1 MPKRKMECLE
11 HHETGKQPTYS
22 RKELREG
29 LKASLADGTLSSV
42 QSTVTGTYAVPFAL
56 EVGAGAGEIG
66 ILTAVP
72 KLLGTV
78 IQPWVGR
85 IIVRFGGRKRTSILM
100 SLVSR
105 LMWLPILLLPFV
117 FGPILPD
124 GNWLMAALIIMVGI
138 SQLASS
144 ISVTTWSSWIGDF
157 VPERIRGR
165 FFGKRGAMAS
175 IAGLGATL
183 AGGALLG
190 SFTGI
195 SGFTLLFM
203 ISIVTGVLA
212 TFYSSKVPAPLVH
225 DNCAGPL
232 LKEFKMEFKQD
243 KDFAKFTLF
252 IALNSFAVYIASP
265 FFAVSMLDSFKISLP
280 MYAVVNS
287 VSVIAML
294 LSQPYWGKFAD
305 RFGDRTTV
313 AICSVL
319 IALVPGLWLLV
330 QGPIDMMLVYI
341 VSGFAWAGFDL
352 AVFNYLL
359 DSTPENKRS
368 SYIAN
373 YSMFV
378 GLATFLGPL
387 AGGMLAV
394 LAQGSMM
401 VGSGLMFVFGLSFLL
416 RIATAGALIPH
427 LRELRAKRV
436 PHMSVIFWRAV
447 TVYPLRFFAQEIAVA
462 PHWLHH
468 RLSGKR
474 ISAQPPSKL
483 SA

>member
-1 MPKRKMECLE
+1 MPKRKAECLE
-11 HHETGKQPTYS
+11 HHETGKQPAYG
-22 RKELREG
+22 RKELRAG
-29 LKASLADGTLSSV
+29 LKASLADGALSSV

-56 EVGAGAGEIG
+56 EVGASTGEIG

-72 KLLGTV
+72 KLLGTI

-85 IIVRFGGRKRTSILM
+85 IIVRLGGRKRTSLLM
-100 SLVSR
+100 SLISR
-105 LMWLPILLLPFV
+105 LMWLPVILLPFV
-117 FGPILPD
+117 FGPIMPD
-124 GNWLMAALIIMVGI
+124 GNWLMAALIILVGL

-157 VPERIRGR
+157 VPEKIRGR

-175 IAGLGATL
+175 IAGLVATL

-190 SFTGI
+190 SI
-195 SGFTLLFM
+195 SGVSGFALLFFV
-203 ISIVTGVLA
+203 SIAVGVLA
-212 TFYSSKVPAPLVH
+212 SYFCSKVPAPLVH
-225 DNCAGPL
+225 DSCAGPML
-232 LKEFKMEFKQD
+232 TEFRTEFKQD
-243 KDFAKFTLF
+243 KDFARFTLF
-252 IALNSFAVYIASP
+252 IALNSFAVYMASP
-265 FFAVSMLDSFKISLP
+265 FFAVSMLNSFNIGLP
-280 MYAVVNS
+280 MYAVVTS
-287 VSVIAML
+287 VSVLAML
-294 LSQPYWGKFAD
+294 ISQPYWGKFAD
-305 RFGDRTTV
+305 KFGDRTTV

-330 QGPIDMMLVYI
+330 QNPAHMMLVYI

-359 DSTPENKRS
+359 DSTPANKRS

-373 YSMFV
+373 YTMFV
-378 GLATFLGPL
+378 GIATFLGPL
-387 AGGMLAV
+387 AGGLLAE
-394 LAQGSMM
+394 LAQGSMLI
-401 VGSGLMFVFGLSFLL
+401 GSGLSFVFGLSFLL

-427 LRELRAKRV
+427 LRELRAKKV

-447 TVYPLRFFAQEIAVA
+447 TVYPLRFFAQELAIA

-474 ISAQPPSKL
+474 ISAQPPPRT

>member
-1 MPKRKMECLE
+1 MPKRKSECLE
-11 HHETGKQPTYS
+11 HHETGKQPAYS
-22 RKELREG
+22 RKELRDG

-56 EVGAGAGEIG
+56 QVGASAGEIG
-66 ILTAVP
+66 ILTGVP
-72 KLLGTV
+72 KLLGTI

-85 IIVRFGGRKRTSILM
+85 IIVRFGGRKHTSILM

-117 FGPILPD
+117 FGPILPG
-124 GNWLMAALIIMVGI
+124 GNWLMAALIILVGF

-144 ISVTTWSSWIGDF
+144 ISITTWSSWIGDF

-175 IAGLGATL
+175 IAGLLATI

-190 SFTGI
+190 SI
-195 SGFTLLFM
+195 SGVSGYALLFM
-203 ISIVTGVLA
+203 VSVITGVLA
-212 TFYSSKVPAPLVH
+212 TFYSSRVPAPLVH
-225 DNCAGPL
+225 DSCAGPL
-232 LKEFKMEFKQD
+232 LTEFKNEFKRD

-252 IALNSFAVYIASP
+252 IALNSFAVYMASP
-265 FFAVSMLDSFKISLP
+265 FFAVSMLNSFNIGLP
-280 MYAVVNS
+280 MYAVVTS
-287 VSVIAML
+287 VSVIATI

-305 RFGDRTTV
+305 KFGDRTTV

-330 QGPIDMMLVYI
+330 QNPMQMMLVYI
-341 VSGFAWAGFDL
+341 ESGFAWAGFDL

-373 YSMFV
+373 YTTFV

-394 LAQGSMM
+394 FAQGSMLI
-401 VGSGLMFVFGLSFLL
+401 GSGLGLVFAISVVQRL
-416 RIATAGALIPH
+416 ATAGALIPH

-447 TVYPLRFFAQEIAVA
+447 TVYPLRFFAQEIAIA

-468 RLSGKR
+468 RLSTKR
-474 ISAQPPSKL
+474 L
-483 SA
+483 L

>member
-1 MPKRKMECLE
+1 MPKRKVECLE

-22 RKELREG
+22 RKEMKEG
-29 LKASLADGTLSSV
+29 LRNSLADGTLSSV
-42 QSTVTGTYAVPFAL
+42 QSTVTGTYAIPFAL
-56 EVGAGAGEIG
+56 QVGASAGEIG

-72 KLLGTV
+72 KLLGTI

-85 IIVRFGGRKRTSILM
+85 TIVRFGGRKRTSILM

-124 GNWLMAALIIMVGI
+124 GNWLMAALIILVSL

-175 IAGLGATL
+175 IAGLLATI

-190 SFTGI
+190 YVPGV
-195 SGFTLLFM
+195 SGFALLFM
-203 ISIVTGVLA
+203 VAILAGVFA

-225 DNCAGPL
+225 DNCAGPM
-232 LKEFKMEFKQD
+232 LKEFRTEFKQD
-243 KDFAKFTLF
+243 RDFARFTLF
-252 IALNSFAVYIASP
+252 IALNSFAVYMASP
-265 FFAVSMLDSFKISLP
+265 FFAVSMLDDFNIGLP
-280 MYAVVNS
+280 MYAVVTS
-287 VSVIAML
+287 VSVLATL

-319 IALVPGLWLLV
+319 IALVPGLWMLV
-330 QGPIDMMLVYI
+330 RGPMDMMLVYI
-341 VSGFAWAGFDL
+341 ESGFAWAGFDL

-373 YSMFV
+373 YTTFV

-387 AGGMLAV
+387 AGGLLAEI
-394 LAQGSMM
+394 AQGSMM
-401 VGSGLMFVFGLSFLL
+401 IGSGLMFVFGLSFLL

-447 TVYPLRFFAQEIAVA
+447 TVYPLRFFAQEIAIA

-474 ISAQPPSKL
+474 LSAQPPSRL